1 MNGSFGATLDAV
13 EAGVARLVLDDG
25 AVFTLPARLLPPGT
39 REGDRLEWTVRRD
52 EAGTAR
58 ARAHAAALRRSL
70 SRDDDGG
77 DIEL

>member
-1 MNGSFGATLDAV
+1 MNGSFAVTLDAV
-13 EAGVARLVLDDG
+13 EAGVARLALDDG
-25 AVFTLPARLLPPGT
+25 ATFTLPARLLPPGT
-39 REGDRLEWTVRRD
+39 REGDRLEVTLLRD

-58 ARAHAAALRRSL
+58 ARARVRSLRRRL